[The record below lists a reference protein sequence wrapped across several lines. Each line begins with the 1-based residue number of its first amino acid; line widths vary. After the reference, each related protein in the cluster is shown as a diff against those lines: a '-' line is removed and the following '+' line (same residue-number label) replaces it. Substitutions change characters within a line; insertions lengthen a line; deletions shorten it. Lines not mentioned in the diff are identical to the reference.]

1 VSAKQKVNREKHAGD
16 FTIKLISGLLFAAF
30 VLYCGFNLYN
40 SLDNPLRTTRAAV
53 VAVLE
58 TADARGYIARDEQ
71 VIPGAFGLVVAE
83 LQSGSRAAA
92 GQAVA
97 AGYSDGTDSR
107 SVAQV
112 RELRTRIEQL
122 NAVAATTPDS
132 RAKQSQTATENLVS
146 AVLHRDFTSERK
158 FAIEA
163 ESLVMSAAEPE
174 AVRAEISALEAEL
187 QALTSQISVGK
198 TVTAPVSGIF
208 SAELDGYEGI
218 RPDAV
223 LGLVPSGL
231 DALFSY
237 PTGKAGA
244 ARLVTGTRWNLALVL
259 TDADAARLLEL
270 SSVTVRLNNPAAA
283 EFEMKIEEIG
293 RSEGGERVV
302 VFSCAA
308 GLSKILDA
316 RTVTAEV
323 LFGET
328 SGIRVPKEAVRL
340 EPKSEDDATLDRFVY
355 VAEGQVARRIR
366 VTILREFGDAYI
378 VKGEVVGNEAT
389 GAASRLRDG
398 AEIIVKANNLY
409 DGKVIR

>member
-1 VSAKQKVNREKHAGD
+1 VSAKQKVNRERHTGD

-40 SLDNPLRTTRAAV
+40 SLDNPLRTTRAAA

-58 TADARGYIARDEQ
+58 TGDARGYIAREER
-71 VIPGAFGLVVAE
+71 VIPGAFGLVVPE
-83 LQSGSRAAA
+83 LQSGARAAA

-97 AGYSDGTDSR
+97 VGYSDGTDSR

-112 RELRTRIEQL
+112 RELRSRIEQL
-122 NAVAATTPDS
+122 NTVAATTPDT
-132 RAKQSQTATENLVS
+132 RAKQSRAAAESLVS
-146 AVLHRDFTSERK
+146 AVLHRDFAAERK
-158 FAIEA
+158 LAIAA

-187 QALTSQISVGK
+187 KALTAQISAGV
-198 TVTAPVSGIF
+198 TVTAAVSGVF
-208 SAELDGYEGI
+208 AAELDGYENI
-218 RPDAV
+218 SPDAM

-237 PTGKAGA
+237 PAGGAGA
-244 ARLVTGTRWNLALVL
+244 ARLVTGTHWSLALVVS
-259 TDADAARLLEL
+259 DADAARLLEQ
-270 SSVTVRLNNPAAA
+270 SVVTVRLNNPVSA

-293 RSEGGERVV
+293 RSEGGERVAV
-302 VFSCAA
+302 LSCAS
-308 GLSKILDA
+308 GLSKVLNA

-340 EPKSEDDATLDRFVY
+340 EPRSAEDASLERFVY

-378 VKGEVVGNEAT
+378 VKGEVIGNEAT